1 MTVLVTTINLAAIYA
16 LVALGM
22 SLTWAGLGFLNLA
35 HGVTFGGRRCGA

>member
-1 MTVLVTTINLAAIYA
+1 MDILITTIYLAAMYG

-35 HGVTFGGRRCGA
+35 TG